1 MKKKN
6 NTRNNKMAI
15 NTHLSTTE
23 FNKQTKQTRRTEIES
38 WIRRVFLMVARWE
51 GHLGEWVKR

>member
-23 FNKQTKQTRRTEIES
+23 FNKQTKQTRRTEIEL
-38 WIRRVFLMVARWE
+38 WMQKLF
-51 GHLGEWVKR
+51 